1 MALSTLPEPAAAV
14 PPPRPPWQAAA
25 YAGLGPAFAT
35 PVAPHPV
42 GPARWLLRNAPLAA
56 ELGLDLHGPEAPG
69 LLELLAGNAW
79 RPQTPP
85 QATVYSGHQ
94 FGAWA
99 GQLGDGRALLLGEV
113 ATAAGPQEIQLKGA
127 GPTPYSRRGDGRAV
141 LRSSIREYLA
151 SEALHALGIPT
162 TRALALVGSALP
174 VRRETLET
182 AAIVTR
188 VAPSFLRF
196 GHFEHFCHHGHH
208 AELARLADWTIARFF
223 PEAQAAEQPVLAMLA
238 EVSRRTAELLADW
251 QAVGFCHGVMNSD
264 NMSLLGLTLDY
275 GPYGF
280 LDRFDPGH
288 ICNHSDHQGR
298 YAFARQPSIAGWNLQ
313 ALATA
318 LLPLVGGG
326 PSASEA
332 EREAAVDGLLDA
344 IETYRQTFPAA
355 LLRRLRAKLG
365 LQTAREEDA
374 ALADDWLALLAAEGL
389 DHTLSWRRLAR
400 VRRAADPASPAG
412 GDPAG
417 DRWLRDHVIDR
428 PRADAWLARYRA
440 RLAAEGLPD
449 AGRAARMD
457 AVNPAVVLRNHLAQG
472 AIAAAERGTLDE
484 LQRLVQV
491 LARPYDEPPP
501 ALAAYA
507 EAPPADLPP
516 IEVSC
521 SS

>member
-25 YAGLGPAFAT
+25 YAGLGPAFAA

-56 ELGLDLHGPEAPG
+56 ELGLDLYGPEAPG

-208 AELARLADWTIARFF
+208 AELAELADWTIRRFF
-223 PEAQAAEQPVLAMLA
+223 PAAQAAGQPVLAMLA

-326 PSASEA
+326 PSAREA
-332 EREAAVDGLLDA
+332 EREAAVEGLLDA
-344 IETYRQTFPAA
+344 IETYRQTFPTA
-355 LLRRLRAKLG
+355 LLHRLRAKLG
-365 LQTAREEDA
+365 LRTTQPEDA
-374 ALADDWLALLAAEGL
+374 ALADDWLALLAAERL
-389 DHTLSWRRLAR
+389 DHTQSWRRLAR
-400 VRRAADPASPAG
+400 LRSQPGEGTDPADPAG
-412 GDPAG
+412 E
-417 DRWLRDHVIDR
+417 RWLRDHVIDR

-440 RLAAEGLPD
+440 RLQAEGSVD
-449 AGRAARMD
+449 AERAARMR
-457 AVNPAVVLRNHLAQG
+457 AVNPAIVLRNHLAQA
-472 AIAAAERGTLDE
+472 AIAEAERGGLDE
-484 LQRLVQV
+484 LQRLAQV
-491 LARPYDEPPP
+491 LTRPYDEPAA
-501 ALAAYA
+501 ALAHYA
-507 EAPPADLPP
+507 EPPPADLPP
-516 IEVSC
+516 LEVSC